1 MKQFYITSDNISAVA
16 SDPGDCYLSPTDPVH
31 ELKIVQYM
39 DGLGST
45 AKLEEYRIKTTIDTI
60 KQIQNSAKSDNK

>member
-16 SDPGDCYLSPTDPVH
+16 SDPSDCYLSPTDPVH

-39 DGLGST
+39 GGLGST

-60 KQIQNSAKSDNK
+60 KQMQNSAKSDNK